1 MTKPD
6 IIFDIP
12 PNNISLATLD
22 AVARI
27 LQDATQI
34 EIEQPGPNSEPLMLI
49 VHSLVQQYHPIVS
62 IYHGVISTKFFSLL
76 AFQVQKYYRTVSE
89 LPPINSTD
97 LIKSMQSALYES
109 NLKSFF
115 NEEAVLQTLWKKYI
129 CRQFDKITEKI
140 LEKDEQSS
148 LVSVFEHLYY
158 RITEDYPGLQ
168 S

>member
-12 PNNISLATLD
+12 PDNISLATLD

-62 IYHGVISTKFFSLL
+62 INLCVISTIYFHCLHFRFK
-76 AFQVQKYYRTVSE
+76 
-89 LPPINSTD
+89 N
-97 LIKSMQSALYES
+97 
-109 NLKSFF
+109 
-115 NEEAVLQTLWKKYI
+115 
-129 CRQFDKITEKI
+129 ITEP
-140 LEKDEQSS
+140 SAN
-148 LVSVFEHLYY
+148 Y
-158 RITEDYPGLQ
+158 RQ
-168 S
+168 